1 MKNTFFT
8 FLVIL
13 MAAGSGSGQ
22 NSKTADTIPTGIF
35 GGLKFRNVSPAF
47 ISGRISDLA
56 VNPDNH
62 SEYFVTIGSGGV
74 WKTVNNGTTFEPV
87 FDDYGSFSIGCI
99 TMDPNNHKIL
109 WVGTGENTHQRSVS
123 YGDGIYKSV
132 DGGKSWTNM
141 GLKQSFQI
149 GKIIVH
155 PQNSDVVFAA
165 CEGSVWGAGGERG
178 VYKTEDGGKT
188 WKRTLFISDNTGV
201 SNIDIDPKDPKIMY
215 ASAEQRRRTNA
226 TRIGGGPESSLWK
239 SVDGG
244 NNWYKIEKGLPG
256 ADKGGMFIAV
266 SPVENNVVY
275 AMVEAAMKE
284 GGFYRST
291 DKGESWNKMSDYVT
305 SGQYYCEF
313 YLSPF
318 NVNTIYATETV
329 SKFSVDGGKTWKPIG
344 NNQRHVDDHAFW
356 MDPLDEEH
364 FMIGTDGGLYET
376 FDGGSSYN
384 HKMIPVTQYYRVFAD
399 NTHPFYWIYGGTQ
412 DNSSMGAPSN
422 TLYEDGISRAEWDI
436 TLGGDGFWQAVDPEN
451 PNIVYS
457 EYQYGNIYRYDK
469 KSGDKLFIKP
479 QEEEKDSLFKFH
491 WDAPFI
497 ISNFSPTRLYMA
509 GNFLFRTDDRGQS
522 WKKISGDLSTGTDR
536 NTWPVMDRYWGIE
549 SVEKDVSTSLYG
561 TAVSLAES
569 PVRDGLIFVGTNDGA
584 LNITNDGGITWTK
597 MKKIGDA
604 PEYTY
609 ISDIEPSNFDEN
621 VVYVTLNNHK
631 NFDFKPY
638 IFKSSDKG
646 KTWKS
651 ISGKLPVNQPV
662 HSIKQDF
669 KKSDLLFLG
678 TEFGLYFT
686 ADDGKQWIK
695 MKSGLPTISVRDVTI
710 HKGEEDLVIA
720 TFGRGFYILDNFSS
734 LRELNKAKDKE
745 FELFDIKDSWLY
757 VERDRGGYGFG
768 SVIHFDANEPFGATF
783 TYFVKEDVKTLKQIR
798 REKEKDLIKNKAKIP
813 VPTLDELRR
822 EKEETTPYFMFIIR
836 DEKGNEVRKLNKA
849 ISKGINRITWDLRYS
864 SPDPLII
871 DNAKFDP
878 FKTGGKGMLVTEGNY
893 SVSVLRYSNEKFD
906 TLLMNRP
913 FRVVSLNM
921 NSQPVAEKPELSE
934 FNSEVREI
942 YRLSTSVR
950 SDLDQLLGR
959 VITLKQLGNNTPG
972 TSISVMNKIIET
984 EKILKDIDWE
994 FNGQDPPASS
1004 EERWPQPVPL
1014 NDRIGYVYYTHFST
1028 KMPVTESEKDAM
1040 KILSKKI
1047 PAIAEKLDKI
1057 KKISLPE
1064 IEMYFEKIKA
1074 GWTPGR

>member
-8 FLVIL
+8 LFVIFVAL
-13 MAAGSGSGQ
+13 ISGFSQ
-22 NSKTADTIPTGIF
+22 SKPADTIPTNIF
-35 GGLKFRNVSPAF
+35 GGLKFRNLSPAH

-56 VNPDNH
+56 VNPRNH
-62 SEYFVTIGSGGV
+62 SEYYVAVSSGNV
-74 WKTVNNGTTFEPV
+74 WKTINNGTTFEPI
-87 FDDYGSFSIGCI
+87 FDDYGSFSMGCI
-99 TMDPNNHKIL
+99 TMDPKSHNVL
-109 WVGTGENTHQRSVS
+109 WLGTGENKHQRSVS

-132 DGGKSWTNM
+132 DAGKSWTNM

-155 PQNSDVVFAA
+155 PDNSDIVFAA
-165 CEGSVWGAGGERG
+165 CEGSVWGSGGERG

-188 WKRTLFISDNTGV
+188 WKRTLFVSDNTGV

-244 NNWYKIEKGLPG
+244 NTWIKLENGIPG
-256 ADKGGMFIAV
+256 GDKGGMFIAV
-266 SPVENNVVY
+266 SPVDNNVVY

-284 GGFYRST
+284 GGFYRSS
-291 DKGESWNKMSDYVT
+291 DKGATWNKMSDYVT

-313 YLSPF
+313 FPSPF
-318 NVNTIYATETV
+318 DVNKIYATETV
-329 SKFSVDGGKTWKPIG
+329 SKFSIDGGKTWKPIG
-344 NNQRHVDDHAFW
+344 NNGRHVDDHVFW
-356 MDPLDEEH
+356 IDTQDEKH

-376 FDGGSSYN
+376 FDGGSHYN

-399 NTHPFYWIYGGTQ
+399 NTYPFYWVYGGTQ

-422 TLYEDGISRAEWDI
+422 TLYDDGISRAEWDI

-451 PNIVYS
+451 TNIVYS

-469 KSGDKLFIKP
+469 RSGDKLFIKP
-479 QEEEKDSLFKFH
+479 QESENDSLFKFH

-497 ISNFSPTRLYMA
+497 LSHFSPSRLYMA
-509 GNFLFRTDDRGQS
+509 GNFLFQTDDRGQS
-522 WKKISGDLSTGTDR
+522 WKKISGDLSTGMDR
-536 NTWPVMDRYWGIE
+536 NSWPVMDRYWGIE

-569 PVRDGLIFVGTNDGA
+569 PVREGLVFVGTNDGA
-584 LNITNDGGITWTK
+584 LNITNDGGKTWSK
-597 MKKIGDA
+597 VKKIADA
-604 PEYTY
+604 PEYTF

-638 IFKSSDKG
+638 VFKSTDKG
-646 KTWKS
+646 KTWKA

-669 KKSDLLFLG
+669 REPNLLFLG

-695 MKSGLPTISVRDVTI
+695 MKNGLPTISVRDITT

-720 TFGRGFYILDNFSS
+720 TFGRGFYILDDYSP
-734 LRELNKAKDKE
+734 LRKLNGLNSKE
-745 FELFDIKDSWLY
+745 FELFDIKDARLY

-783 TYFVKEDVKTLKQIR
+783 TYIVKDDVKTMKQVR
-798 REKEKDLIKNKAKIP
+798 REKEKELIKNKSRIP
-813 VPTLDELRR
+813 IPTLEEQRK
-822 EKEETTPYFMFIIR
+822 EKEEVAPYFIFIIK
-836 DEKGNEVRKLNKA
+836 DEFGNEVRKLNKN
-849 ISKGINRITWDLRYS
+849 ISKGINRLTWDLRYS
-864 SPDPLII
+864 TPDPM
-871 DNAKFDP
+871 NTTEKFDASA
-878 FKTGGKGMLVTEGNY
+878 TGGKGMLVTEGNY
-893 SVSVLRYSNEKFD
+893 SLSVLKFVNGKFD
-906 TLLMNRP
+906 TL
-913 FRVVSLNM
+913 VVEKQFKVVPLNM
-921 NSQPVAEKPELSE
+921 NSQAVAEKSDLAQ
-934 FNSEVREI
+934 FNKEVREV
-942 YRLSTSVR
+942 YRKATAVR
-950 SDLDQLLGR
+950 SDLEQLLAR
-959 VITLKQLGNNTPG
+959 VLTLKQLGNNTPG
-972 TSISVMNKIIET
+972 TSVSVMNKIIDA
-984 EKILKDIDWE
+984 EKILRDINWE

-1028 KMPVTESEKDAM
+1028 KMPVNESERDAM
-1040 KILSKKI
+1040 KILSKRI

-1057 KKISLPE
+1057 KKISVPE

-1074 GWTPGR
+1074 PWTPGRNN